1 MTRIMLV
8 AAWAL
13 AGFAGAAAAQ
23 SVTYEGAV
31 KDIVADRCARCHGAS
46 SPSLAD
52 FEKDKAEWK
61 KKTKGPRFDSYAA
74 LTVHVKGANAGE
86 LMRRLDDGSNTADH
100 KPGSMYRFLGRSDEE
115 RAQRLG
121 TVRKWVAAGAPEK

>member
-1 MTRIMLV
+1 MNRIMLV

-13 AGFAGAAAAQ
+13 AGFAGTAAAQ

-31 KDIVADRCARCHGAS
+31 KDIVADRCARCHGRS

-61 KKTKGPRFDSYAA
+61 KKTKGPRFDSYAE
-74 LTVHVKGANAGE
+74 LMVHVKGANAGE
-86 LMRRLDDGSNTADH
+86 LMRRLDDGSNSADH
-100 KPGSMYRFLGRSDEE
+100 KPGNMYRQLGKTDED
-115 RAQRLG
+115 RAQRLD
-121 TVRKWVAAGAPEK
+121 TLKKWVAAGAPEK